1 VEENEKVRLK
11 FEALTKEY
19 SWIRR
24 DATTYDIL
32 KIICITLSSLI
43 FIIMFIA
50 SISFQQYILI
60 FISPLFSI
68 FFVLLTLAMQV
79 YSITLGLRASQIEE
93 ILKDIIGEP
102 TIQFEASVGI
112 FGSAAGDVLTT
123 QVGKY
128 YLMFALLVVVVGI
141 APIIIG
147 LIYAFIEFY
156 RDVGYFAWFVVGLD
170 AFAGIV
176 TFYLGYRFF
185 FKRGWEKLKLSL

>member
-1 VEENEKVRLK
+1 M
-11 FEALTKEY
+11 Y
-19 SWIRR
+19 H
-24 DATTYDIL
+24 
-32 KIICITLSSLI
+32 TL
-43 FIIMFIA
+43 
-50 SISFQQYILI
+50 ISNFYRNVYCFN
-60 FISPLFSI
+60 FISTVHSHFHIPTVFD

-93 ILKDIIGEP
+93 ILKDMIGEP

-112 FGSAAGDVLTT
+112 FGSTTGDVLTT

-128 YLMFALLVVVVGI
+128 WLMFALLVIVVGI

-156 RDVGYFAWFVVGLD
+156 RDVGSFAWIVVGLD

-176 TFYLGYRFF
+176 SLYLGYRFF